1 MAASVSGTTL
11 IGRIRDL
18 GGYRDPFITDAMLL
32 GWINDSLAQLWEI
45 IVKYDPGRVMTA
57 ANVSV
62 VSGTAAYNLASDFYR
77 VKGVAV
83 ADTASPDGWT
93 VLERYMWPE
102 RHGGAFGADKL
113 SARWDVQQGQLWIW
127 PKPEWSASVR
137 VEYFPTAPQLATA
150 AGTFDS
156 INYWTEWVVFDVL
169 VKCCLK
175 ADDDAKGWAI
185 ERDRREALIR
195 GSTPQVNGGGP
206 KTMVSIYDRSGSR
219 RRRLR
224 W

>member
-18 GGYRDPFITDAMLL
+18 GGYRDPFITDTMLL
-32 GWINDSLAQLWEI
+32 GWVNDSLAQLWEI
-45 IVKYDPGRVMTA
+45 VIKHDPGRVLSA

-77 VKGVAV
+77 IKGVAV
-83 ADTASPDGWT
+83 ADDASPDGWT
-93 VLERYMWPE
+93 TLERYMWPE

-169 VKCCLK
+169 VKCALK
-175 ADDDAKGWAI
+175 AEDDAKGWAI